1 MNPINEKA
9 EALKEE
15 KLCDHCLGRQFAKL
29 GYGLENY
36 ERGAIIRNEDDL
48 EESDFD
54 PENVPEHAEF
64 KGSNIDESECRVC
77 GGLFGRVDEY
87 ADMVIESFDRYELSS
102 FLVGI
107 RPPEEVLAAEE
118 ELWEEYGV
126 EFTEPIK
133 TELSRLIGKR
143 IEEELD
149 IEVDFERA
157 DIMAVVDM
165 QEGKER
171 VELQVNS
178 LLIYGQYNKY
188 SRELPQTEW
197 HCRHCRGDGCDEC
210 DWTGKNY
217 PTSVQEIIQEPFMR
231 ETKAIE
237 AKFHGGGRE
246 DVDAKCLGK
255 REFVLELIEPI
266 HRDLDLEALKE
277 EVNESDKVEIFNV
290 RPAGKDE
297 AAEIKQKH
305 ADKRYRAV
313 VELEDDVEESELE
326 ALQEIVGEVEQFT
339 PNRVQH
345 RRAEK
350 VRKREVYEVEAEK
363 LDEKKLEL
371 EIEAEA
377 GTYIK
382 ELISSDEGNTEPS
395 VSGILGTTAEC
406 VQLDVTWVEK

>member
-1 MNPINEKA
+1 MNPVKEKA
-9 EALKEE
+9 DVLLEE

-36 ERGAIIRNEDDL
+36 ERGAIIRKEADL

-54 PENVPEHAEF
+54 PENVPEEAEF
-64 KGSNIDESECRVC
+64 EGSNIDSSECKVC
-77 GGLFGRVDEY
+77 GGLFARVDEY
-87 ADMVIESFDRYELSS
+87 AEMVVSSFDRYELST

-107 RPPEEVLAAEE
+107 RPPESVIAAEE
-118 ELWEEYGV
+118 DLWEDYGV
-126 EFTEPIK
+126 EFTEPVK

-143 IEEELD
+143 VEKELG

-165 QEGKER
+165 REGKER
-171 VELQVNS
+171 IELQVNS
-178 LLIYGQYNKY
+178 LLVYGQYNKY

-197 HCRHCRGDGCDEC
+197 HCRNCRGDGCDEC

-231 ETKAIE
+231 ETKAID

-246 DVDAKCLGK
+246 DVDARCLGK
-255 REFVLELIEPI
+255 REFVLELREPI
-266 HRDLDLEALKE
+266 HRDLDLEALAE
-277 EVNESDKVEIFNV
+277 EVNESEDVEIFNV

-305 ADKRYRAV
+305 ADKRYRAL
-313 VELEDDVEESELE
+313 VELEEDIEEESLE
-326 ALQEIVGEVEQFT
+326 KLQEIVGEVKQFT

-350 VRKREVYEVEAEK
+350 VRKREVFEIEAK
-363 LDEKKLEL
+363 KIGEKKIEL

-395 VSGILGTTAEC
+395 VSDILGTKAEC
-406 VQLDVTWVEK
+406 VELDVLWVEK

>member
-1 MNPINEKA
+1 MNPVKEKA
-9 EALKEE
+9 DALLEE

-36 ERGAIIRNEDDL
+36 ERGAIIRKEPDL

-54 PENVPEHAEF
+54 PENVPEEAEF
-64 KGSNIDESECRVC
+64 EGSNIDSSECKVC
-77 GGLFGRVDEY
+77 GGLFARVDEY
-87 ADMVIESFDRYELSS
+87 ADMVISSFDRYELST

-107 RPPEEVLAAEE
+107 RPPESVIAAEE
-118 ELWEEYGV
+118 DLWEDYGV
-126 EFTEPIK
+126 EFTEPVK

-143 IEEELD
+143 VEKELG

-165 QEGKER
+165 REGKER
-171 VELQVNS
+171 IELQVNS
-178 LLIYGQYNKY
+178 LLVYGQYNKY

-197 HCRHCRGDGCDEC
+197 HCRNCRGDGCDEC

-231 ETKAIE
+231 ETKAID

-255 REFVLELIEPI
+255 REFVLELREPI
-266 HRDLDLEALKE
+266 HRDLDLEALAE
-277 EVNESDKVEIFNV
+277 EVNESEDVEIFNV

-305 ADKRYRAV
+305 ADKRYRAL
-313 VELEDDVEESELE
+313 VELEEDIEEESLE
-326 ALQEIVGEVEQFT
+326 KLQEIVGEVKQFT

-350 VRKREVYEVEAEK
+350 VRKREVFEIEAERVG
-363 LDEKKLEL
+363 EKKIEL

-395 VSGILGTTAEC
+395 VSDILGTKAEC
-406 VQLDVTWVEK
+406 VELDVLWVEK